1 MHEKDRNRI
10 ILEAKKYG
18 GLGLRS
24 QMIRVHKN
32 GAKFTISKV
41 YLEDKLINPDASY
54 SLILIPEA
62 KVSSKLGVIITYF
75 HRKKGPLIFYSYP
88 EDVFT
93 EREKYNASNLIEPAI
108 KEKFFTYQTV
118 FFSSMNYYFEID
130 SDWSWGNKEILMVT
144 IVLNTS
150 INEVIEENIEL
161 LCQELEIKF
170 QDSEHIYKGFW
181 MERLD
186 EIKGVGSNKQEIES
200 KAKLIRAYIKEFYN
214 EIQISIS
221 TIKG

>member
-1 MHEKDRNRI
+1 MHEKDRKKI
-10 ILEAKKYG
+10 ISEAKKYG

-24 QMIRVHKN
+24 QSLRLHKN

-62 KVSSKLGVIITYF
+62 KIPSKSGVLITYF

-93 EREKYNASNLIEPAI
+93 EREKYNASNLFEIATR
-108 KEKFFTYQTV
+108 EKFFTYQTI
-118 FFSSMNYYFEID
+118 FFSSMNYYFEIE
-130 SDWSWGNKEILMVT
+130 SEWSRGNKELLMVT

-150 INEVIEENIEL
+150 INEIIEENIEL
-161 LCQELEIKF
+161 LCQELEVKF
-170 QDSEHIYKGFW
+170 QESEHIYKGIW
-181 MERLD
+181 IESLD
-186 EIKGVGSNKQEIES
+186 EIKGVAGKKQEIES

-214 EIQISIS
+214 EIQISFN
-221 TIKG
+221 TIKV